1 MWRAVRAA
9 HSAGH
14 TATCAPGFRF
24 SSVCS
29 PKLPR
34 KLQDGRA
41 PARSVLILTVTATRR
56 LRRLILEAYY
66 TLVWLERK
74 CMHIHTHTHTQV
86 SLSRQTSV
94 PMMRC
99 IASHVNSGT
108 CRHIGY
114 GDPSW
119 PAMSLP
125 LYLQLPRRGKQIDVD
140 VDGGDHSD
148 AHMHTSTTIR
158 EFMLCPSGRG
168 SQQPAERPCVL
179 CLPTWTRRTR
189 TATVLIDLE
198 GRQTRGPP
206 RRRPPVPSSHRWHA
220 ARPYQATG
228 GPTAIISL
236 AATAAPRA
244 PGVDS

>member
-1 MWRAVRAA
+1 
-9 HSAGH
+9 
-14 TATCAPGFRF
+14 
-24 SSVCS
+24 
-29 PKLPR
+29 
-34 KLQDGRA
+34 
-41 PARSVLILTVTATRR
+41 
-56 LRRLILEAYY
+56 
-66 TLVWLERK
+66 
-74 CMHIHTHTHTQV
+74 MHAHTHTHTQV

-189 TATVLIDLE
+189 TATVVIDLE

-220 ARPYQATG
+220 ARPDQATG
-228 GPTAIISL
+228 ARTTAIISL
-236 AATAAPRA
+236 AATAPPRA